1 MPPDD
6 EVSLGELSR
15 RLTDV
20 FTRFEGLARRLEDGQ
35 FVSTQLY
42 LQYKEAV
49 NQALSALERRVKDLE
64 DGKVGKNTFDGVA
77 AQMKALDTDKVDK
90 MVFDAVVTRVA
101 QLEDDKKW
109 LVRLVLGFIVLGILG
124 AIFAASGGAS
134 GGGG

>member
-6 EVSLGELSR
+6 GVSLGELSR

-42 LQYKEAV
+42 QQYKEAV
-49 NQALSALERRVKDLE
+49 NQALAALERRVKEIE
-64 DGKVGKNTFDGVA
+64 DGKVGKSGFDIVA
-77 AQMKALDTDKVDK
+77 AQVKALDTDKVDK
-90 MVFDAVVTRVA
+90 TMFDAVVVRVG
-101 QLEDDKKW
+101 QLEDDEKW
-109 LVRLVLGFIVLGILG
+109 LVRLVLGFIILGILG
-124 AIFAASGGAS
+124 AIFVASGGSS

>member
-6 EVSLGELSR
+6 GVSLGELSR

-42 LQYKEAV
+42 LQYREAV
-49 NQALSALERRVKDLE
+49 NQTHAALAQRLKEVE
-64 DGKVGKNTFDGVA
+64 DGKVGKSSFDSVA
-77 AQMKALDTDKVDK
+77 AQVKALDHDKVDK
-90 MVFDAVVTRVA
+90 VVFDAIVVRVA

-124 AIFAASGGAS
+124 AIFVVSGGTS

>member
-1 MPPDD
+1 MPPPD
-6 EVSLGELSR
+6 EGVSLGELSR

-42 LQYKEAV
+42 QQYKENV
-49 NQALSALERRVKDLE
+49 NQALAALERRVNDIE
-64 DGKVGKNTFDGVA
+64 NGKVSKNTFDPIA
-77 AQMKALDTDKVDK
+77 AQVKSLDTDKIDK
-90 MVFDAVVTRVA
+90 SVFDSLVSRVA

-124 AIFAASGGAS
+124 AIFVASGGAS
-134 GGGG
+134 K